1 MNLITRKLR
10 SKTGASMLIAMVFM
24 LFCLFVGGSVLA
36 AATANGSRVAHMVE
50 QQVYLD
56 QRSSAMLISDELQS
70 GSSHQLIVHDV
81 TQVVQRITVGNGG
94 VTTPVGD
101 PVTYH
106 TITFQAPS
114 GLEMTPLQRVMY
126 ETTVWRYLE
135 EHDIDL
141 NNATN
146 LTIQVKDFTYQDG
159 TEITSIQGSGSSG
172 FWFPTSTT
180 NGQITIRGTNG
191 STQFASFYAY
201 YESDDNDGLY
211 DFLVSFGEDSQLKV
225 IMHAFTGTRT
235 PVERVNKG
243 QWTSGGG
250 TPYDAEIT
258 TISQQFVI
266 SWDAPL
272 IEKGGA

>member
-24 LFCLFVGGSVLA
+24 MFCMFVGGSVLA
-36 AATANGSRVAHMVE
+36 AATANGSRVAKMME

-56 QRSSAMLISDELQS
+56 QRSSAMLISDELQPS
-70 GSSHQLIVHDV
+70 GTAHQLVVHDV

-94 VTTPVGD
+94 VSTPVGD

-114 GLEMTPLQRVMY
+114 GLKMTPLQRVMY
-126 ETTVWRYLE
+126 ETTVWRYLQE
-135 EHDIDL
+135 KGINL
-141 NNATN
+141 NSATN
-146 LTIQVKDFTYQDG
+146 LTVQVKDFTYRDG
-159 TEITSIQGSGSSG
+159 TVITSIQGGSGTG

-180 NGQITIRGTNG
+180 SGQITIRGSKG
-191 STQFASFYAY
+191 STQFAAFYAY
-201 YESDDNDGLY
+201 YESDDNENLY
-211 DFLVSFGEDSQLKV
+211 DFQVGFGDESQLKV
-225 IMHAFTGTRT
+225 VMHAFTGTRT

-243 QWTSGGG
+243 QWTSGGS
-250 TPYDAEIT
+250 TFDAEIT